1 MPIRKKDT
9 ARALGLLEEFCSE
22 LKTPEEQQLKT
33 AVHRVMSVFQSR
45 LFDALLDI
53 QEFYEA
59 TLLNSQKSCDQ
70 KLQETNSMASR
81 WQQSL
86 SAHNSTCSVD
96 EQREPSSSEPSRE
109 PAESSRISP

>member
-1 MPIRKKDT
+1 M
-9 ARALGLLEEFCSE
+9 
-22 LKTPEEQQLKT
+22 
-33 AVHRVMSVFQSR
+33 VWSR
-45 LFDALLDI
+45 LAAVLTVLTSCGRPDGSAVFRDRTGSRLDLDGPADGCVTDVLPGLSDI

-96 EQREPSSSEPSRE
+96 EVS
-109 PAESSRISP
+109 A